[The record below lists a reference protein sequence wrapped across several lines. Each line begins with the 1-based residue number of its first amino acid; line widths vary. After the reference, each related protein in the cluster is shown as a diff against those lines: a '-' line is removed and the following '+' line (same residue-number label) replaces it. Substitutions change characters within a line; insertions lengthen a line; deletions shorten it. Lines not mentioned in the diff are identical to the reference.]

1 MYLNKIYQMDIL
13 AICQRELFQL
23 LFELIGNI
31 STKNTRY
38 ISALFIFE
46 LKIFQPE
53 LEHFQQAIFQE
64 TKYLKME

>member
-46 LKIFQPE
+46 LKILE